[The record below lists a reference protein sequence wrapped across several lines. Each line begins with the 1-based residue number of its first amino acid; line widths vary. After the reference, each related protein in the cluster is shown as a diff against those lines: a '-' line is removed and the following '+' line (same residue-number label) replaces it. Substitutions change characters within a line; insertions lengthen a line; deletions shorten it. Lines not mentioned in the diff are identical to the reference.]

1 MNFFSIVSEF
11 NPFHTGHK
19 HLIEQTKAKT
29 NTDAIVCIMSG
40 SMVQRGDVAVYD
52 KWTRAQSAIE
62 NGADLVVELPVCYV
76 LQSADIFAR
85 GAVEIMSAMGSEG
98 IAFGSECTD
107 IELLENIAQIKA
119 EEPDEYKTALAK
131 ALDTG
136 MGYPA
141 ASEKALKEILGSLP
155 DEITAPNATLGIA
168 YLSAIKKINPSMK
181 VHIEKREGDY
191 HSTNLD
197 GKFQSATAIR
207 QIILSGDKN
216 STYSL
221 CTSDEVYDINKISSY
236 ILGFFRT
243 ASPEGLEEIAGMEPG
258 LAKRLTDK
266 SKECVTFEEFVN
278 SCTSKRYTLHRIRR
292 VILCSILGIKEAP
305 SPEYIRVLALSQKG
319 AQILKDIKNKSK
331 IEIITKITNS
341 NQRNNPMLLQD
352 ITATDIA
359 ALCAD
364 KKASMDYTTTPI
376 VTGKE

>member
-40 SMVQRGDVAVYD
+40 SMVQRGDVAIYD
-52 KWTRAQSAIE
+52 KWTRARAAIE

-107 IELLENIAQIKA
+107 LELLETIAKIKT
-119 EEPDEYKTALAK
+119 EEPAEYKNALAN
-131 ALDTG
+131 AMNTG
-136 MGYPA
+136 VGYPA
-141 ASEKALKEILGSLP
+141 ASEKALREILGSLP

-168 YLSAIKKINPSMK
+168 YLSAINKINPSMK
-181 VHIEKREGDY
+181 IHIEKREGDY
-191 HSTNLD
+191 HSTKLD

-216 STYSL
+216 TTYSL
-221 CTSDEVYDINKISSY
+221 CTKGDIYDINKISSF

-243 ASPEGLEEIAGMEPG
+243 VSPETLAEIAGMEPG
-258 LAKRLTDK
+258 LAKRLTEK

-292 VILCSILGIKEAP
+292 VILCSILGIKNAP

-319 AQILKDIKNKSK
+319 AQILKDIKKRSN

-341 NQRNNPMLLQD
+341 SQRNNPMLLQD

-359 ALCAD
+359 ALCAE